1 MSYNFDE
8 IFNRAATN
16 ASKWTYAPAGTIAMT
31 VADMDFRLAPE
42 IAEGI
47 KEAVDRGESGY
58 VSLMESDYQAVI
70 DWVKDINGTTINR
83 EHLIATPGVLYAA
96 RTAMYALTNPGDK
109 VVVQRPL
116 HTPSIATASMMGRI
130 PMMNQFIYENGK
142 YMVDFN
148 DLEQCFKN
156 GAKVF
161 MLCAPNNP
169 TGRVWTKE
177 ELQNIAYLANKYNV
191 YVVSDEIHR
200 DIVWG
205 NNRHISPTEIPELA
219 DRSVA
224 VFSTSKSFNM
234 GAYHIGS
241 AVIPNEDI
249 RKKVV
254 SRFYEHGH
262 PCDRPSLL
270 CIAAQTAAY
279 TRGKAWFQAMKSYV
293 GENIRLAREY
303 LADLPIRPNDPEG
316 TFLLWIDIADLGF
329 DAEKLRHVME
339 HDWKVM
345 CDPGSYYD
353 TKDYMDYTGLE
364 HHVRMNLATPRP
376 LVEEACDRI
385 RKYFK

>member
-1 MSYNFDE
+1 MNYNFDAVVD
-8 IFNRAATN
+8 RRSSR
-16 ASKWTYAPAGTIAMT
+16 ASKWTYAPEGTIPMT

-42 IAEGI
+42 VIDAI
-47 KEAVDRGESGY
+47 KEAADRGESGY
-58 VSLMESDYQAVI
+58 VSIGEADYQAVI
-70 DWVKDINGTTINR
+70 DWVKDINGTEIKR
-83 EHLIATPGVLYAA
+83 EHLISTPGVLYAA
-96 RTAMYALTNPGDK
+96 RTAMYALTEPGDK

-116 HTPSIATASMMGRI
+116 HTPSISTASMLGRI
-130 PMMNQFIYENGK
+130 PMINSLVYENGK
-142 YMVDFN
+142 YTVDFN
-148 DLEQCFKN
+148 DLEQCFKD

-161 MLCAPNNP
+161 MICAPNNP
-169 TGRVWTKE
+169 TGRVWTRE

-205 NNRHISPTEIPELA
+205 DNHHISPTELPELA
-219 DRSVA
+219 DCSVA

-241 AVIPNEDI
+241 AVIPNADI

-262 PCDRPSLL
+262 ACDRPSLL

-279 TRGKAWFQAMKSYV
+279 TKGKDWFKAMKSYV
-293 GENIRLAREY
+293 GENIRLARDY

-329 DAEKLRHVME
+329 DAAKLRDVME
-339 HDWKVM
+339 NDWKVM

-364 HHVRMNLATPRP
+364 HHMRMNLAAPRP
-376 LVEEACDRI
+376 LVEEALDRI